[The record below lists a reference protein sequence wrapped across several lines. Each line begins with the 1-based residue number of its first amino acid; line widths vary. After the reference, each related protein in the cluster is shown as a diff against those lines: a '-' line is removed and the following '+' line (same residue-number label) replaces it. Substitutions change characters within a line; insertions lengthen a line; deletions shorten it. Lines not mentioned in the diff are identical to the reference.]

1 MASDD
6 QMCSE
11 LNIGCPEV
19 GEEPGIQSG
28 CGCGCKSNASP
39 TEPPSEVAPVVAPTE
54 PPTEPLER
62 QEIAEMTDEGPWFTD
77 EPIMPSVD
85 DIFNA
90 EAMPEEGS

>member
-19 GEEPGIQSG
+19 GEEPWIQSG
-28 CGCGCKSNASP
+28 CGCGCKSSAS
-39 TEPPSEVAPVVAPTE
+39 PVVAPTE
-54 PPTEPLER
+54 PPTEPLDL

-77 EPIMPSVD
+77 EPIIPSID
-85 DIFNA
+85 DIFNV
-90 EAMPEEGS
+90 EAMPQEGS